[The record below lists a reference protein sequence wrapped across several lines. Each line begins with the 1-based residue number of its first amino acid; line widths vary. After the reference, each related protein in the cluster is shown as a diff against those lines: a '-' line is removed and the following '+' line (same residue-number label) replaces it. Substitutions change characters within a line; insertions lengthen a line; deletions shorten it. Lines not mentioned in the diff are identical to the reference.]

1 MSQKIS
7 AFEET
12 TNTTEIK
19 NSFVAAVLAE
29 STNNY
34 KNVKIKLN
42 NFYTAS
48 EVDAKINGLTFDA
61 PELKLNEKNRILVSD
76 GEGKIS
82 ASAVASSVLPSINTH
97 INDVIGTQ
105 ASYEYHIKESERT
118 SWTGHINTGALHVTS
133 DDKTKWNN
141 NVTNTNNHINNSNIH
156 VTAEDKNKWNKS
168 VTSPFLDYTK
178 GKTIKWDSIY
188 NRKLEET
195 INVSWMDLKEGKYT
209 PWESGYAWNKRSG
222 GNDQPSSPF
231 YMTNSRSLTNN
242 TKYTRSCVVIPP
254 LSVDSM
260 YIIDLGEDY
269 SHNDETFVIKYRK
282 NSSAGWKYMGSYTA
296 NDGTRLQLPMP
307 ANSQIS
313 LSLIITDSAWAKII
327 AFPYITSN

>member
-7 AFEET
+7 EF
-12 TNTTEIK
+12 TEATSATHIK

-29 STNNY
+29 TTDSY
-34 KNVKIKLN
+34 KNIKIKLN
-42 NFYTAS
+42 NFYTAA
-48 EVDAKINGLTFDA
+48 EVDALINGLSLSA
-61 PELKLNEKNRILVSD
+61 PELKLNEGNKILISD
-76 GEGKIS
+76 QNGKIS
-82 ASAVASSVLPSINTH
+82 TSEVASTVLPSFNTH

-105 ASYEYHIKESERT
+105 ASYQYHIKDSERT
-118 SWTGHINTGALHVTS
+118 SWTGHVNSGALHVTS
-133 DDKTKWNN
+133 DDKTNWNN
-141 NVTNTNNHINNSNIH
+141 NITKTNGHVSNNTIH
-156 VTAEDKNKWNKS
+156 VTQDDKDKWNKS
-168 VTSPFLDYTK
+168 TTSPFLDYTK
-178 GKTIKWDSIY
+178 GQTIKWDTIY
-188 NRKLEET
+188 NRKLDET
-195 INVSWMDLKEGKYT
+195 INVSWIPLTEGKYT
-209 PWESGYAWNKRSG
+209 PWENGYAWNKRSG

-242 TKYTRSCVVIPP
+242 KKYTRSCVVIPP

-282 NSSAGWKYMGSYTA
+282 NSSSGWKYIGSYTA

-327 AFPYITSN
+327 AFPYTSN